1 MFKKLLKNT
10 EERKYEHSSN
20 SEYIQKDILINLFN
34 DLIQGNPRKLTLED
48 VDCGDIIDKWN
59 EVIDTLCGSRRK
71 SVLEVNDLLQS
82 VTRMDSVR
90 DIIKSV
96 DTQTEALHSMSANS
110 EELAASIEDVSSMSQ
125 KMSQY
130 SNDTKQASETGLSS
144 VSHSIEFVKKS
155 FDDIEIINNQMQ
167 IVKEKTHKI
176 NEIIDIVKG
185 IADQTG
191 LLALNASIEAARAGE
206 QGKGF
211 AVVANEVKK
220 LAEHTTNSVL
230 DIQKNVSNLQNDI
243 DSSVNK
249 IEQTSKQLDSG
260 KQLVNNSLD
269 SISLIDNSIDTVN
282 ETVNQVTANT
292 EEQTAVTQSFT
303 SSIMELSQQA
313 DYIDN
318 SCVGIGKIIY
328 DLSKKIDSIRL
339 DMVKDRFCL
348 TDCDMMDV
356 YETDHL
362 LWRWKVYNMLLGNEK
377 VNINVVG
384 DYKGCRLGKWYYG
397 IECDKFRDNKTFIEL
412 EKPHMELHDAAR
424 EAVIAY
430 ERGDI
435 KLAEQCLKK
444 MDTCSKAVFALMGQ
458 MKKVLF

>member
-10 EERKYEHSSN
+10 EERKYEGSSN
-20 SEYIQKDILINLFN
+20 AEYIQKDLLINLFN
-34 DLIQGNPRKLTLED
+34 DLIQGKPRKLTLED
-48 VDCGDIIDKWN
+48 VNCGDIVDKWN
-59 EVIDTLCGSRRK
+59 EVIDTLCSTRRK
-71 SVLEVNDLLQS
+71 SVLEVNDLLQR

-144 VSHSIEFVKKS
+144 VSDSIEFVKKS
-155 FDDIEIINNQMQ
+155 FEDIEIINNQMQ

-230 DIQKNVSNLQNDI
+230 DIQKNVSDLQNDI

-260 KQLVNNSLD
+260 KQLVNNSLE

-318 SCVGIGKIIY
+318 SCIGIGKIIY
-328 DLSKKIDSIRL
+328 DLSKNIDSIRL

-397 IECDKFRDNKTFIEL
+397 IECDEFRDNKTFIEL

-430 ERGDI
+430 EKGDI
-435 KLAEQCLKK
+435 KLAEQCLEK
-444 MDTCSKAVFALMGQ
+444 MDTCSKTVFALMGE

>member
-10 EERKYEHSSN
+10 EEKK
-20 SEYIQKDILINLFN
+20 SEYLSNAEYIHKDVLIKLFS
-34 DLIQGNPRKLTLED
+34 DVIQGKPRKLTLDD
-48 VDCGDIIDKWN
+48 VKCSDVVDKWN
-59 EVIDTLCGSRRK
+59 EVIDVLCSSRRK
-71 SVLEVNDLLQS
+71 SVLEVNDLLQK

-110 EELAASIEDVSSMSQ
+110 EELAASIEEVSNMSQ

-130 SNDTKQASETGLSS
+130 SSDTKQVSEAGVSS
-144 VSHSIEFVKKS
+144 VSESIEFVKKS
-155 FDDIEIINNQMQ
+155 FEDIEIINNKMQM
-167 IVKEKTHKI
+167 VKEKTHKI

-206 QGKGF
+206 HGKGF

-230 DIQKNVSNLQNDI
+230 DIQNNVSALQNDI

-269 SISLIDNSIDTVN
+269 SINLIDHSIDTVN
-282 ETVNQVTANT
+282 ETVDQVTANT

-303 SSIMELSQQA
+303 SSIMELSQHA

-318 SCVGIGKIIY
+318 GCVGMGKTIY

-339 DMVKDRFCL
+339 DMIEDRFCL
-348 TDCDMMDV
+348 TDCDMINV

-362 LWRWKVYNMLLGNEK
+362 LWRWKVYNMFLGNEK

-397 IECDKFRDNKTFIEL
+397 IGCDKFRDNKAFIEL
-412 EKPHMELHDAAR
+412 EKPHIELHDAAK

-435 KLAEQCLKK
+435 KLAEQCLEK
-444 MDTCSKAVFALMGQ
+444 MDMCSKKVFTLMGGI
-458 MKKVLF
+458 KKLLS